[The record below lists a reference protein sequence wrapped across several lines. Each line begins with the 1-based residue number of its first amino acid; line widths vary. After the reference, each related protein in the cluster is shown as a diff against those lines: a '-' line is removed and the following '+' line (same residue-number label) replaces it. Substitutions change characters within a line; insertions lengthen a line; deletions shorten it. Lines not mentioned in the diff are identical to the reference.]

1 MGKTGCSF
9 LGRAIYF
16 KDTPC
21 PNAFMNI
28 WNLDYMCAYK
38 MPFSPTPE
46 AAWKGGFLFKGVSI
60 FTLSSWIQSDLVARH
75 CKVYISGVQSISP
88 SVVTRDHHHVFNIT
102 CDVSVSWCKRNI
114 SASEILVRKS
124 VYVCLTRW
132 KFMDDDLLNICICR
146 FMYET
151 WHDDSCLSCSKG
163 LIFRFQC

>member
-21 PNAFMNI
+21 PIAFMNI

-124 VYVCLTRW
+124 VYVCLTRC

-151 WHDDSCLSCSKG
+151 
-163 LIFRFQC
+163 